1 MPIPF
6 LAFNLVASL
15 RAAPASTSR
24 PVHQVRFQ
32 QKSTRRPRANS
43 RGANGVC
50 FDAATRRTDHAWAYR
65 GSAWL
70 DRTSPRVTRGLPP
83 VSRRVHHR
91 PSALTRARPFVT
103 LGRSPAERGTDLKY
117 RGDDGR
123 PFRAPT
129 SSSRVQRTV
138 FDRPRSDTLRANR
151 ADLPFPSHST
161 PPINRRAAPG
171 R

>member
-1 MPIPF
+1 MPIPI

-24 PVHQVRFQ
+24 PVHQVRVQ

-123 PFRAPT
+123 PFGRRRRRLASHGPSSIDPGATHSARTELT
-129 SSSRVQRTV
+129 SRSR
-138 FDRPRSDTLRANR
+138 PI
-151 ADLPFPSHST
+151 P